1 MKNAMSQEDM
11 VLDYL
16 FEHGSITS
24 LEAFQTFGI
33 TRLAAA
39 IWKLRH
45 QRGFT
50 IKSENVSGVTR
61 FGAQSV
67 YTRYWLEVDK

>member
-24 LEAFQTFGI
+24 LEAFLNFGI

-45 QRGFT
+45 QRGLT